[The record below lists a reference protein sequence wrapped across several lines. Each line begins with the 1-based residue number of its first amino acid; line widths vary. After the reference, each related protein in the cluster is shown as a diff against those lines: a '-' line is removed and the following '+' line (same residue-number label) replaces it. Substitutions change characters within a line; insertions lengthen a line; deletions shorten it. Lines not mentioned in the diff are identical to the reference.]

1 MLSLGKV
8 AYGLDHLYRDVTVLI
23 STLLLMYFLHVLQ
36 FFNILIWK
44 FAVWLLKSITCLPVT
59 IASVELDFYESKLII
74 YDLKINAPPLEIDPR
89 WKSDLIIGVK
99 KLTIKYKLYYTL
111 LGLVMSNMNLY
122 YVDCIIVESLNV
134 VLEGNEDPETGEIN
148 LNISLI
154 GVNDDVPNVVDEK
167 RESPVAPINS
177 HVSTVP
183 ATGDVLKDTGK
194 VVKADK
200 GLLYK
205 AFRSVKKF
213 VKKNINAVTDSVTNA
228 VDEVHDE
235 GWGAYLLKT
244 SDCIVT
250 NIKVVAEEGILT
262 SASKALGG
270 VLNTAKHTIDALVE
284 DSIKKSVAEL
294 HELMLGP
301 EPDPTEFDVK
311 VLGRVLLM
319 TDINVKIRQAL
330 PTPLQYLE
338 RKPLKVARIVMPLH
352 KPDEKK
358 IIDHSNDPD
367 YGTHGSYD
375 HTHFGDTDEELLFD
389 QTWKVITPV
398 GDYDESILDQS
409 YQVPFR
415 SDGGIYSGALL
426 YRFERVLFVE
436 LFKGNGG
443 RLLYELIKMGD
454 WKHRSD
460 LKPGADFI
468 EESPLFFEL

>member
-1 MLSLGKV
+1 MMLSLGKV
-8 AYGLDHLYRDVTVLI
+8 SYGLDHLYRDITMLL
-23 STLLLMYFLHVLQ
+23 STLILLYALHFMQ
-36 FFNILIWK
+36 FFNVLIWK
-44 FAVWLLKSITCLPVT
+44 LAVWLLKSITCLPVT
-59 IASVELDFYESKLII
+59 IASVELNLLESKLII
-74 YDLKINAPPLEIDPR
+74 YDLKVNAPPVEVDPR

-99 KLTIKYKLYYTL
+99 KLTLKYSLYYTL
-111 LGLVMSNMNLY
+111 LGLIMSNMMLY

-154 GVNDDVPNVVDEK
+154 GVNDEAPNVIEEK
-167 RESPVAPINS
+167 KSSPVAAANTTIS
-177 HVSTVP
+177 AAP
-183 ATGDVLKDTGK
+183 AANIVIKDK
-194 VVKADK
+194 SNVVKTDK

-213 VKKNINAVTDSVTNA
+213 VKKNMNAVS
-228 VDEVHDE
+228 EVQDE
-235 GWGAYLLKT
+235 GWSVYLQKT
-244 SDCIVT
+244 TDSIVS
-250 NIKVVAEEGILT
+250 NIRVVAEEGVLT
-262 SASKALGG
+262 SAGKALGG

-284 DSIKKSVAEL
+284 DSLKKGVAEL

-352 KPDEKK
+352 KPEEK
-358 IIDHSNDPD
+358 IILDDSNDPHH
-367 YGTHGSYD
+367 GTYGSYD
-375 HTHFGDTDEELLFD
+375 HAHLGDTDEELLFD
-389 QTWKVITPV
+389 QTWKVITPL
-398 GDYDESILDQS
+398 GDYDEAVLDQS
-409 YQVPFR
+409 YKVPFKA
-415 SDGGIYSGALL
+415 DGGIYSGALL

-443 RLLYELIKMGD
+443 RLLYELVKMGD